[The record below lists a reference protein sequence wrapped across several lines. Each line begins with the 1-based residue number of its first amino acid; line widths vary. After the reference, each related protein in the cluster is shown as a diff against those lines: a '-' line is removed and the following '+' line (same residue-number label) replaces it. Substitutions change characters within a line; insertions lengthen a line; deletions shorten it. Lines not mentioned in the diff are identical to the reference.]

1 MESTNN
7 NTRELLFRAV
17 TIEEQ
22 QSELGSGGHIVK
34 QRSPLGERGVLFQIA
49 PGIHVG
55 GGQVDTQIYNYD
67 HDHRQY
73 QQTIIVTLIPK
84 VVAW

>member
-7 NTRELLFRAV
+7 NTRELLFRAAA
-17 TIEEQ
+17 IEEQ

-34 QRSPLGERGVLFQIA
+34 LRSPLGERGVLFQIA

-55 GGQVDTQIYNYD
+55 SGQVDVHKFIFMIMSVV
-67 HDHRQY
+67 
-73 QQTIIVTLIPK
+73 IINKPSSSP
-84 VVAW
+84 